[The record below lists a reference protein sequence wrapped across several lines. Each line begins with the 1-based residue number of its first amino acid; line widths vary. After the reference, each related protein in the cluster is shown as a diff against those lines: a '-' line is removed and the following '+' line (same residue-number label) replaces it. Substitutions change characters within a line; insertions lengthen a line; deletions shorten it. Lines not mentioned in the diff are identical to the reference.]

1 MADGTAGGV
10 ADSLLGLMLNG
21 AAFAGFATPF
31 VQLHTGLPG
40 PNGTANVAG
49 NTTRVATGAFARAA
63 AGSWQNSAA
72 INWTAVSTS
81 ETYTHATLWSAASAG
96 TFIQSGT
103 IAASPITSGS
113 NFQIA
118 ANGLTVG
125 MPVAS

>member
-21 AAFAGFATPF
+21 TAYAGNTGTY
-31 VQLHTGLPG
+31 VQMHVGLPG

-49 NTTRVATGAFARAA
+49 NTTRVAAGTFARAA

-81 ETYTHATLWSAASAG
+81 ETYTHATLWSAPSGG